1 MWKKS
6 TKLITLD
13 KKINTVIKFSIEFN
27 KIYYAYINWK
37 HTMIENIFTFLSLQ
51 NLDHPIT
58 T

>member
-1 MWKKS
+1 M
-6 TKLITLD
+6 LD
-13 KKINTVIKFSIEFN
+13 KKKTNTIITFSIEFN